1 MNHQKEKKLLYTSS
15 TKPYTPKGI
24 MNNKQPEFFS
34 YFLNI
39 FMKIYNFII
48 FIYIIMNLV
57 LFFMSKIYVKNA
69 INKEN
74 LNEKLVMDSNTTR
87 ITNFF
92 PTDSNKVKENIGTNT
107 NMILFEN
114 EAFTSIT
121 FISIYLSTLIV
132 INNLS
137 TSKKSP
143 LFFTIFYLMSIMITI
158 NFLTNFLQILP
169 FFKNLTNPFKITND
183 IISKS
188 FLIFQYIFSGMN
200 FILMVYLVYIYFA
213 QIGYFKY
220 NLENLSFEQFYEEI
234 CLRIDMM
241 KISFNF
247 WIISMKLN
255 KVFPGLMYRKKDYYF
270 NKNNL
275 PDDIEEFGDEL
286 NDKVNSLGLK
296 SKDKNTNSN
305 MYYSNTKRAC
315 ASYSSEA
322 IHSKSTIDCEY
333 ESFK

>member
-1 MNHQKEKKLLYTSS
+1 MYNQAEKKQLYTAS

-39 FMKIYNFII
+39 LMKIYNFII
-48 FIYIIMNLV
+48 FVYIIMNLV
-57 LFFMSKIYVKNA
+57 LFFMTKIYIKNA
-69 INKEN
+69 IDKEN
-74 LNEKLVMDSNTTR
+74 NGKIISNINSSTTK

-92 PTDSNKVKENIGTNT
+92 PSDTKGKNAIPL
-107 NMILFEN
+107 LFDN

-121 FISIYLSTLIV
+121 LIAIYLCTMIL

-137 TSKKSP
+137 TTKKSS
-143 LFFTIFYLMSIMITI
+143 LFFTIFYLMSICISI
-158 NFLTNFLQILP
+158 NFFTNFLEILS
-169 FFKNLTNPFKITND
+169 FFKNLTNPFKISND
-183 IISKS
+183 IIAKT
-188 FLIFQYIFSGMN
+188 FIIFQYIFSGVN
-200 FILMVYLVYIYFA
+200 FLFLVYFVYIYFA

-220 NLENLSFEQFYEEI
+220 NLENLSFEEFYEEI
-234 CLRIDMM
+234 ALRVDMM

-255 KVFPGLMYRKKDYYF
+255 RVFPGLMYKKKDYYF
-270 NKNNL
+270 NKSPL
-275 PDDIEEFGDEL
+275 HFPDVVEKFGEEL
-286 NDKVNSLGLK
+286 NDKVNSIGVK
-296 SKDKNTNSN
+296 SKTNFKSQN
-305 MYYSNTKRAC
+305 STIHYSNNKRASV
-315 ASYSSEA
+315 SYSSEA